1 MKRKI
6 SIWLGL
12 VWAIVFLV
20 GCGSNQKNI
29 QTVVESYFDSL
40 TSGNFDDTQQYLNE
54 KYDYT
59 ENDYLDIN
67 DIEILKKYYAMF
79 NVEYISAE
87 INNDTAV
94 AKLSIT
100 HPDIQELLAAKI
112 GAFSFGMA
120 DNAMEKAFE
129 EKLDDSDLSIL
140 TDDAYLTLKKK
151 QKNWE
156 IITDANFTFLLF
168 CGKTGEFDTT
178 VVTENEKKLEETEA
192 YIKENVQL
200 VDYTVK
206 ECEGYQG
213 TVPGIKDISIKNN
226 GDKTIDSLEIVLDF
240 VDEKGTIVFT
250 QELSIL
256 GISDDSIKP
265 GYSWKMKDDE
275 FYEIEGL
282 PDSVNINRVK
292 VSIGEVTF
300 AENSDISEEIE
311 DTKSEEDKYI
321 ENYVSLENYKV
332 SMCNGYLGT
341 VPGLSNLSL
350 KNNGNK
356 NIKELTVTVYFQD
369 AQGKNIAENSFL
381 VIGGIFGGDTL
392 KANYS
397 WKMNE
402 NEFYEIEN
410 LADEVNISRYS
421 VKVTGIAFE

>member
-1 MKRKI
+1 
-6 SIWLGL
+6 
-12 VWAIVFLV
+12 
-20 GCGSNQKNI
+20 
-29 QTVVESYFDSL
+29 
-40 TSGNFDDTQQYLNE
+40 
-54 KYDYT
+54 
-59 ENDYLDIN
+59 
-67 DIEILKKYYAMF
+67 
-79 NVEYISAE
+79 
-87 INNDTAV
+87 
-94 AKLSIT
+94 
-100 HPDIQELLAAKI
+100 
-112 GAFSFGMA
+112 
-120 DNAMEKAFE
+120 
-129 EKLDDSDLSIL
+129 
-140 TDDAYLTLKKK
+140 
-151 QKNWE
+151 
-156 IITDANFTFLLF
+156 
-168 CGKTGEFDTT
+168 
-178 VVTENEKKLEETEA
+178 
-192 YIKENVQL
+192 
-200 VDYTVK
+200 
-206 ECEGYQG
+206 
-213 TVPGIKDISIKNN
+213 
-226 GDKTIDSLEIVLDF
+226 
-240 VDEKGTIVFT
+240 
-250 QELSIL
+250 
-256 GISDDSIKP
+256 
-265 GYSWKMKDDE
+265 MKDDE

-369 AQGKNIAENSFL
+369 ALGKNIAENSFL